1 MKNRENGSEVVYV
14 FYMVVGALAIGFLIT
29 MATVSVVAAHTHK
42 RVTFTVSKSEAVVN
56 SSGKGAR
63 YLVYTNKGVYE
74 NTDSFWNGKWNS
86 SDLYNQIQ
94 VGKKYSCD
102 TTGWRNGFF
111 SWYPNLI
118 SCEEQKQ

>member
-1 MKNRENGSEVVYV
+1 MRNRENGFEIVDA
-14 FYMVVGALAIGFLIT
+14 FYIVISVLAIGLFIT
-29 MATVSVVAAHTHK
+29 MATVSVIAVHTHK
-42 RVTFTVSKSEAVVN
+42 QVTFTVSKSERVVN
-56 SSGKGAR
+56 SSGEGAR

-118 SCEEQKQ
+118 SCEEQK